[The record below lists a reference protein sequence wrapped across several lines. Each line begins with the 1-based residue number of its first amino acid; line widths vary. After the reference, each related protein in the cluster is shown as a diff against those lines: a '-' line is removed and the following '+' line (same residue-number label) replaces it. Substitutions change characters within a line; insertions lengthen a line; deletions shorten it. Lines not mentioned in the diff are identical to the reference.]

1 MKPRTD
7 GKRIDAYLASRFTDY
22 SRSVIQRIIEAEA
35 VHVNGR
41 PVKASYKVRAGDV
54 VRSGFPSS
62 PTPPPLP
69 KISRSTSSTRTSR

>member
-7 GKRIDAYLASRFTDY
+7 GKRIDAYLASRFSDF

-41 PVKASYKVRAGDV
+41 PVKASYKIRRETWCA
-54 VRSGFPSS
+54 SGS
-62 PTPPPLP
+62 PNCQ
-69 KISRSTSSTRTSR
+69 I